1 MSQLDQMLGGYT
13 PPPVPDGLAVRVAA
27 AAIQE
32 PQDRGTMLPWR
43 RGSVRGGWR
52 RGTLIGSAALGLAF
66 TSAVAAEV
74 ASGGRIEIPVVHQM
88 VEAVPILK
96 ASVHK
101 QKPVEVAL
109 IERRHVSPSRQA
121 AEPLPAAAEPDQP
134 VAGTPRERFIA
145 KFTEAKKEVA
155 ERRAAGLPT
164 PNADRI
170 ERKAKRMVERRQ
182 AAGLPAPSL
191 DEAEMRVAVR
201 EWAANRILRR
211 VASNPEGLTDAQVQR
226 FIRILPPKKR
236 DQFSALAPEQQRQ
249 MMGQMAQ
256 RVLARRMQ
264 AQVPDDAA
272 PPADQQA
279 AEIAQQPSEGSP
291 DQPR

>member
-1 MSQLDQMLGGYT
+1 MSQLDQMLGNYA
-13 PPPVPDGLAVRVAA
+13 PPPVPDGLAARVAA
-27 AAIQE
+27 AAVQAPQE
-32 PQDRGTMLPWR
+32 PGTKLPWR
-43 RGSVRGGWR
+43 RGGIRSGWR
-52 RGTLIGSAALGLAF
+52 RGTLIGSTALGLAF

-101 QKPVEVAL
+101 QKPVQLAS
-109 IERRHVSPSRQA
+109 IEPRHGVPPPQAVEPSS
-121 AEPLPAAAEPDQP
+121 AAAVPEEP

-164 PNADRI
+164 PYADRI

-191 DEAEMRVAVR
+191 DEAETRVAVR
-201 EWAANRILRR
+201 EWVANRILRR
-211 VASNPEGLTDAQVQR
+211 VANNSQGLTDAQIQR
-226 FIRILPPKKR
+226 FVRILPPKKR
-236 DQFSALAPEQQRQ
+236 EQFLALGQEEQRQ
-249 MMGQMAQ
+249 AMSQLVQ

-264 AQVPDDAA
+264 AQAVDGAGSAPDTRPTDV
-272 PPADQQA
+272 
-279 AEIAQQPSEGSP
+279 AQQPTEGSP

>member
-1 MSQLDQMLGGYT
+1 MSQLDQMLGGYA
-13 PPPVPDGLAVRVAA
+13 PPPVPEGLAARVAA

-32 PQDRGTMLPWR
+32 PQDRGMMLPWR
-43 RGSVRGGWR
+43 RGSIRGGWR
-52 RGTLIGSAALGLAF
+52 RGTLIGSAALSLAF

-74 ASGGRIEIPVVHQM
+74 ASGGRIEIPGVHQV

-101 QKPVEVAL
+101 QKPVQIAS
-109 IERRHVSPSRQA
+109 IERRHGSPPPPA
-121 AEPLPAAAEPDQP
+121 TEPPAPSEPDQP
-134 VAGTPRERFIA
+134 VAGTPRERFMA
-145 KFTEAKKEVA
+145 KFTEVKKQVA

-201 EWAANRILRR
+201 EWVANRILRR
-211 VASNPEGLTDAQVQR
+211 VANNPEGLTDAQIQR
-226 FIRILPPKKR
+226 FVRILPPKKR
-236 DQFSALAPEQQRQ
+236 DQFLALGPEQQRQ
-249 MMGQMAQ
+249 SMGQLAQ

-264 AQVPDDAA
+264 AQAADGGA
-272 PPADQQA
+272 PPPDAQPT
-279 AEIAQQPSEGSP
+279 EIVQPQSEGSL

>member
-1 MSQLDQMLGGYT
+1 MSQLDQMLGGYA
-13 PPPVPDGLAVRVAA
+13 PPPVPEGLAARVAA

-96 ASVHK
+96 ATTHRA
-101 QKPVEVAL
+101 KPEQLASL
-109 IERRHVSPSRQA
+109 ERRHVAPQPH
-121 AEPLPAAAEPDQP
+121 AERAPAAAEPDHP

-211 VASNPEGLTDAQVQR
+211 VANNPQGLTDAQVQR

-264 AQVPDDAA
+264 AQVPDGAA